1 MNTNLLQIT
10 TIPIQIEIKVT
21 NARLEYSEDRQPK
34 VNVTTKNGGYV
45 MKAEPMKLNIDTYEA
60 RKSLGPGHM
69 TDGDILQQKAQEG
82 FSIAYQGTAKVVQEG
97 DALARGM
104 SPSEIA
110 INNARAGATVETIM
124 EFLPKEGAD
133 ITFDAGKLNIEY
145 QMGTQDFDWNLKTD
159 LPMEFIPG
167 NVELIVR
174 DRPRVEIEYLGGPIY
189 VPPSANPNYEPP
201 YIPPVFD
208 QKG

>member
-1 MNTNLLQIT
+1 MAISYNKLWKLLVDKKMSKADLRKAAGIAPNTMTRLRRD
-10 TIPIQIEIKVT
+10 EEVT
-21 NARLEYSEDRQPK
+21 LTVLNRICSTLEVD
-34 VNVTTKNGGYV
+34 
-45 MKAEPMKLNIDTYEA
+45 I
-60 RKSLGPGHM
+60 
-69 TDGDILQQKAQEG
+69 GD
-82 FSIAYQGTAKVVQEG
+82 
-97 DALARGM
+97 
-104 SPSEIA
+104 
-110 INNARAGATVETIM
+110 IM

-133 ITFDAGKLNIEY
+133 ITFDEGKLNIEY
-145 QMGTQDFDWNLKTD
+145 QMGTQDFDWDLKPD

-174 DRPRVEIEYLGGPIY
+174 DRPRVEIEYIGGPIY